1 MSDKTNQNQN
11 NIKKARLGRGLGSL
25 LSGAVAEAPSEV
37 PKAAVEA
44 PVMESAPSVAVANTT
59 ESTPLVRPLPTS
71 VVNQS
76 SAAPAAT
83 SVQTPAVAHPIP
95 ELTQVTSQP
104 AAPPA
109 KQTINEE
116 SQIWMIPVDRLAPNT
131 QQPRQIFTP
140 EGLRDLS
147 ASIKEKGVLQ
157 PIVARRLGE
166 REFEIIAGERR
177 WRAAQAAGLHE
188 VPVILKKVDEQNS
201 LELAIIE
208 NIQRENLNSME
219 EAEAYDRLMADYSLT
234 QQQVADK
241 LGKERSSVANTLRL
255 LTLPAELKDLVKR
268 NQLSAG
274 HAKVLLGLDNQQT
287 QISIG
292 RQVVNE
298 KLSVRATEKLVAKAK
313 TEQRN
318 PSQAKSF
325 DVNVSQRLID
335 GLSAELQKLI
345 GTKVAIDYADS
356 KGKLAIHFY
365 SDDQLTHIVEK
376 LRKAWEK

>member
-1 MSDKTNQNQN
+1 MPDKINQNQN
-11 NIKKARLGRGLGSL
+11 NLKKTRLGRGLGSL
-25 LSGAVAEAPSEV
+25 LSGAASEASHETPKPALQAPAEAISSLENSTGSI
-37 PKAAVEA
+37 A
-44 PVMESAPSVAVANTT
+44 PP
-59 ESTPLVRPLPTS
+59 VRPLPTS
-71 VVNQS
+71 AVNQS
-76 SAAPAAT
+76 QTSSSVSVETSMVSDPVSAPL
-83 SVQTPAVAHPIP
+83 SVMTAV
-95 ELTQVTSQP
+95 TGTV
-104 AAPPA
+104 

-166 REFEIIAGERR
+166 REFQIIAGERR

-188 VPVILKKVDEQNS
+188 VPVILKKVDEQDS

-208 NIQRENLNSME
+208 NIQRENLNAME

-255 LTLPAELKDLVKR
+255 LTLPLELKDLVKK

-287 QISIG
+287 QIAIA

-313 TEQRN
+313 IEQRSSTQ
-318 PSQAKSF
+318 PKSF